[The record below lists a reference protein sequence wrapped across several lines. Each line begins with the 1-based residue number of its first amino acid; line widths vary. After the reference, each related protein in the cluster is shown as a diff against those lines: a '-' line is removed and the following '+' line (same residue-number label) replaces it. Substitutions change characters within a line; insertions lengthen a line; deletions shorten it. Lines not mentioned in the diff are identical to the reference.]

1 MEYEIIGKIG
11 ESGDDNCIKESSHF
25 EQATEF
31 LSQLTTLLR
40 DQVTTLV
47 NDAHQIETNNDD
59 DTKQERILANLIDL
73 INPYQEQPFLLDPHL
88 ENMVKPIIEL
98 LRTYIKTTN
107 VQGFKFS
114 NDAQSKPDF
123 IQVPKKIKRLF
134 ILLYYMMKI
143 RGYKTIVKFFTHEVS
158 DLEPTFYFMAAQNP
172 QDYTG
177 WETRYVLLIW
187 LSLICMIP
195 FDLKTVDSL
204 AVAEENKFPLMNHMI
219 ELSKFY
225 LKATGKERDGAAV
238 LLSRLLTRRD
248 IAELYLAD
256 YIKWAQDDLGND
268 KDVFAII
275 GILTSLC
282 AIYKLGQ
289 RQTLLPTLESVWP
302 CLNLLEGNQLFA
314 NNALFRKMF
323 VKLAQRIGL
332 CYLKPKVASWRYQ
345 RGSRSLKDN
354 LEVLS
359 KTTNIDPS
367 NVHQSLEN
375 ENDDDEEVPQQLEE
389 IIEILLNGLRSKDT
403 VVRWSAAK
411 GIGRIAQ
418 RLPRELADD
427 VIGSLFEL
435 FSENTYTN
443 NGVLELSAV
452 SDHTWHGVCLAIAEL
467 ARRGLLLPERL
478 SEVIPWITNA
488 LKFDQKR
495 GSHSI
500 GAHVRD
506 AACYVCW
513 SFARAYAP
521 EIIAPY
527 VEELANSLVV
537 VSVFDR
543 EVNVRRASSAAFQEN
558 VGRQGIFP
566 HGIEIIT
573 TADYFTVGNRVN
585 AFLDI
590 SVKIAEFVEYRYHL
604 IDHLSKQT
612 ISNWDKSMR
621 VLGSKALHNLTHL
634 DLDYFIN
641 NVLPFLIPQALS
653 PEAFTRHG
661 ALLAIGEICLAW
673 SNLQKDDKSWIERHK
688 DLIMNIANIIES
700 LPEKVF
706 SDFGSEVTVQAAV
719 SHITSLA
726 KAGWPVT
733 DEVLKKWKSIVYDLL
748 SRKDE
753 VGQEIAKHAVEALVE
768 QYGIDKSEIDIYID
782 YCHPSKNVHARKG
795 FTLALGVIPYN
806 KIPECLDCAIDSL
819 ILSTKIQETK
829 IWNDPE
835 TRRNAIISL
844 ATICKKLGNSIKR
857 VISKPVFDK
866 IINAY
871 FMGLEDYSTDQRG
884 DVGSWVREACMNGFS
899 EVCSLITLL
908 DLNESDC
915 EPWLSD
921 ELSIKIFSNLLKQS
935 VERIDKIR
943 SCAGRILLEFL
954 YMKASSGDKE
964 VYLFNLPDR
973 EILQSILPK
982 DEEIYW
988 ASPPDLYPKMIK
1000 LLTLKE
1006 YRFNLLVG
1014 LVIAAGGINES
1025 LVRYSSSTLLDF
1037 ANKLPI
1043 TSMPLK
1049 DSSLSLL
1056 DFANELLNIFHQ
1068 NEKQDRISIPLL
1080 EVLDLLF
1087 ESGTLQKLD
1096 SNSFSFIDLFE
1107 CVKKEFSGTRDIRKL
1122 TVCIRVLCGMTSLG
1136 GIVRNRS
1143 LYQLL
1148 SLLVHSF
1155 PKIRRL
1161 TADQLYLTLAGSVE
1175 DESEEILK
1183 IEDILVNTDWDSP
1196 VSQLKELRNQLYPLL
1211 GLKKPNF
1218 KTSNTNTTS
1227 STS

>member
-1 MEYEIIGKIG
+1 MQTEYEIIGKND
-11 ESGDDNCIKESSHF
+11 EFGDDTCIEDSSHF
-25 EQATEF
+25 DQATEF
-31 LSQLTTLLR
+31 LTQLTKLLK
-40 DQVTTLV
+40 DKVSALV
-47 NDAHQIETNNDD
+47 NDANQIKTNNED
-59 DTKQERILANLIDL
+59 DTEQEKILTNLIEL

-88 ENMVKPIIEL
+88 ENIVKPMIEI
-98 LRTYIKTTN
+98 LRTYINTTN
-107 VQGFKFS
+107 IQGSKFS
-114 NDAQSKPDF
+114 KDDQSKPDF
-123 IQVPKKIKRLF
+123 IQVPRKIKRLF
-134 ILLYYMMKI
+134 VLLYYLMKI
-143 RGYKTIVKFFTHEVS
+143 RGYKTIVS
-158 DLEPTFYFMAAQNP
+158 DLEPTFYFMAAQDP
-172 QDYTG
+172 KDYSG

-204 AVAEENKFPLMNHMI
+204 AVAEENKFPLVNHMI
-219 ELSKFY
+219 ELAKFY
-225 LKATGKERDGAAV
+225 LKATGKEKDGAAV
-238 LLSRLLTRRD
+238 FLRD

-256 YIKWAQDDLGND
+256 YIKWAQDELRND

-275 GILTSLC
+275 GVLTSLC

-289 RQTLLPTLESVWP
+289 RQTLLPTLESVWS
-302 CLNLLEGNQLFA
+302 CLNLLEGNKLFA
-314 NNALFRKMF
+314 NNTLYRKMF

-354 LEVLS
+354 LDALS
-359 KTTNIDPS
+359 KATTIDPS
-367 NVHQSLEN
+367 NVHKSLED
-375 ENDDDEEVPQQLEE
+375 EKGEDDEVPQQLEE
-389 IIEILLNGLRSKDT
+389 IIEILLNGLRSKET

-418 RLPRELADD
+418 RLPQELADD
-427 VIGSLFEL
+427 VIGSLFVL
-435 FSENTYTN
+435 FSENTYIN

-452 SDHTWHGVCLAIAEL
+452 ADHAWHGVCLAIAEL
-467 ARRGLLLPERL
+467 ARRGLLLPQRL
-478 SEVIPWITNA
+478 SEVIPWVTQA

-527 VEELANSLVV
+527 VPELANNLVV

-566 HGIEIIT
+566 HGIEIVT

-585 AFLDI
+585 AFLCI
-590 SVKIAEFVEYRYHL
+590 SVKIA
-604 IDHLSKQT
+604 DKQS
-612 ISNWDKSMR
+612 IFNWDKSVR
-621 VLGSKALHNLTHL
+621 VLASKALHNLTHL

-641 NVLPFLIPQALS
+641 NVLPFLVPQALS
-653 PEAFTRHG
+653 PDASTRHG

-673 SNLQKDDKSWIERHK
+673 SNLQKDDKSWMERHK
-688 DLIMNIANIIES
+688 DLIM
-700 LPEKVF
+700 KVF
-706 SDFGSEVTVQAAV
+706 SDFGSEVTVQAVV
-719 SHITSLA
+719 SHIASLA

-733 DEVLKKWKSIVYDLL
+733 DEVLKKWKSVVYDLL
-748 SRKDE
+748 SKKDE
-753 VGQEIAKHAVEALVE
+753 IGQEIAKLAVEAL
-768 QYGIDKSEIDIYID
+768 
-782 YCHPSKNVHARKG
+782 
-795 FTLALGVIPYN
+795 
-806 KIPECLDCAIDSL
+806 IPECLDRAIGSL
-819 ILSTKIQETK
+819 ILSAKIQETK

-844 ATICKKLGNSIKR
+844 AMIL
-857 VISKPVFDK
+857 ISKPIFDK

-871 FMGLEDYSTDQRG
+871 FTGLEDYSTDQRG

-899 EVCSLITLL
+899 VICPLIARL
-908 DLNESDC
+908 DLNDPGC
-915 EPWLSD
+915 EPWLPD
-921 ELSIKIFSNLLKQS
+921 ELSVKIFSNLLKQS
-935 VERIDKIR
+935 VERIDNIR
-943 SCAGRILLEFL
+943 SCAGRVLLEFL
-954 YMKASSGDKE
+954 YMKVSSGSE
-964 VYLFNLPDR
+964 ETYLFNLPARD
-973 EILQSILPK
+973 ILQTILPK

-988 ASPPDLYPKMIK
+988 ASPPELYPRMVK
-1000 LLTLKE
+1000 LLALKE

-1037 ANKLPI
+1037 ANELPV
-1043 TSMPLK
+1043 TSTSLPPEG
-1049 DSSLSLL
+1049 SSLSLSN
-1056 DFANELLNIFHQ
+1056 FANELLNIFRH

-1080 EVLDLLF
+1080 EVLDLLL
-1087 ESGTLQKLD
+1087 ESGTLQKID
-1096 SNSFSFIDLFE
+1096 PNSFSFMDLFE
-1107 CVKKEFSGTRDIRKL
+1107 CVKKEISGTRDIRKL
-1122 TVCIRVLCGMTSLG
+1122 TACGT
-1136 GIVRNRS
+1136 VRNRS

-1196 VSQLKELRNQLYPLL
+1196 VPQLKELRNQLYPLL
-1211 GLKKPNF
+1211 GLKLPNF
-1218 KTSNTNTTS
+1218 KIPGTTTS